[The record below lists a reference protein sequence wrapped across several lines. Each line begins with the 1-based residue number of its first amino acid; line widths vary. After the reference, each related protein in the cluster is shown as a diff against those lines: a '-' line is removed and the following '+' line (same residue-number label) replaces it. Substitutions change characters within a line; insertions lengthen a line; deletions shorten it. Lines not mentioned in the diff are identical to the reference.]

1 MLRTTTLTQTQ
12 SILEHL
18 RESNA
23 RHQQVVDKI
32 ASGVRVNRPS
42 DSPIDAASIVRLNS
56 ALEGLGQFREN
67 LESVQSELQ
76 SVDGSLFAAIDV
88 LNRAATL
95 AAQASNGTQEPATL
109 TAIKG
114 EVDVIFQHLVSVAN
128 TTHGDT
134 YLFGGRQN
142 LTSPFEIDDTQPF
155 GVRYLGDS
163 SHRVV
168 TFPNRR
174 DAQISLSGSELF
186 LTPDK
191 FIGAGRTAVTSP
203 SPSPPIGV
211 GVAFSGDVDG
221 VISADLVGPFVATVP
236 TGGAAAG
243 DTVTVSFTATDGTI
257 AASIITDPLLGGE
270 TTADIATL
278 LNTQIAASP
287 ELAGKVSFSDDGG
300 FLKLT
305 VDEFADVGFN
315 FTSIS
320 GGSVTSGL
328 ESGGEAGGYSAGEIA
343 AALNLQ
349 ILSNPA
355 LNQAGVRFTAV
366 NGEVELDSNVDIE
379 FTAVDFDRGT
389 AFASGLEG
397 SQRVGGR
404 SSANVLGVINQ
415 LRNDLEANDTD
426 AILQRVADVRRTIEH
441 LGRAQA
447 FYGATQRQ
455 IQVTLQTIR
464 DSVTIDRQQLSEHRD
479 TDIVSAIEEL
489 SRATTA
495 RDTAVQ
501 LAARE
506 RRTVLDLIG

>member
-1 MLRTTTLTQTQ
+1 MLRTTTLTQSQ
-12 SILEHL
+12 SILDHL

-23 RHQQVVDKI
+23 RHQQVVEKI

-42 DSPIDAASIVRLNS
+42 YSPIDAASIVRLQLE
-56 ALEGLGQFREN
+56 LEGLGQFREN

-95 AAQASNGTQEPATL
+95 AAQASNGTQEPATFA
-109 TAIKG
+109 AING
-114 EVDVIFQHLVSVAN
+114 EVDVIFRHLVSIAN

-142 LTSPFEIDDTQPF
+142 LSPPFEIDDSQPF

-168 TFPNRR
+168 TFPDRR
-174 DAQISLSGSELF
+174 DAQISRPGDALF

-191 FIGAGRTAVTSP
+191 FAGEGRTAIATP
-203 SPSPPIGV
+203 SPAPPIGV

-221 VISADLVGPFVATVP
+221 VISVDLVGPFVATVP
-236 TGGAAAG
+236 TGGAVAG
-243 DTVTVSFTATDGTI
+243 DTVTVSFTSKDGSI
-257 AASIITDPLLGGE
+257 VESIITDALVGGE

-278 LNTQIAASP
+278 LNAKIDANAG
-287 ELAGKVSFSDDGG
+287 LAGKVSFSDDGG

-305 VDEFADVGFN
+305 VDEFADVGFT

-328 ESGGEAGGYSAGEIA
+328 DSGGEAGGYSAGEIA
-343 AALNLQ
+343 AALNLEV
-349 ILSNPA
+349 ISNPA

-366 NGEVELDSNVDIE
+366 DGEVELDSNVDIE

-389 AFASGLEG
+389 AFASGIEG
-397 SQRVGGR
+397 SHRVGGR
-404 SSANVLGVINQ
+404 SSANVLGIVNQ
-415 LRNDLEANDTD
+415 LRKDLEANDTD

-441 LGRAQA
+441 LGQAQA

-455 IQVTLQTIR
+455 VQVTLQAIR
-464 DSVTIDRQQLSEHRD
+464 DTVTIETQQLSGHRD
-479 TDIVSAIEEL
+479 TDIISAIEEL